1 MFKIYLFFSL
11 STLITHTPA
20 GAAGLLIEN
29 SPESDNKL
37 LFKST
42 EPHHLQKNDSQQP
55 RIKVLTTTRRKKI
68 NDIKPIEP
76 TKSQKILKEINAE
89 IKSLNKEINLYNTYK
104 VNGNYKE
111 ALRILEL
118 IRDRRLTIF
127 VLKQE
132 KKHNTKN

>member
-11 STLITHTPA
+11 STLITHTAA

-37 LFKST
+37 LFKSP